1 MASITRRRD
10 SQIWTAFFRD
20 QDGRQHCR
28 STETTDR
35 KLAQA
40 IADQF
45 EAGASKRRTL
55 AQLQRVLVEMH
66 ELVTGEP
73 VNRVTVR
80 AFTKEWL
87 ELRKPEIAPRTR
99 HFYAGSA
106 QKFICFLGPKAD
118 EPLSTITKGDLIH
131 YRTELAKDLAPKT
144 INHHLKF
151 AKSLFKAARRD
162 ELIHDDPG
170 QFIDTVH
177 SRRRERAG
185 SLARRAFTLAEL
197 RAILS
202 EADPE
207 WRSMILFGLYTGQ
220 RLGDIASLTWGN
232 IDQEASEIR
241 FVAAKTG
248 RSMILPMAPA
258 LAKHVLGLPT
268 PDSLLAPLHP
278 RAYETVQAQGRSG
291 SLSNQ
296 FSDLLAQA
304 GLREKKTH
312 HKIRAGRSARRQS
325 TGLSFHSL
333 RHTATSLLHQAGIPA
348 AVAQA
353 FVGHDSEAIHALY
366 THIGDENL
374 QKAAYAFP
382 EQLP

>member
-1 MASITRRRD
+1 MASITRRRG

-28 STETTDR
+28 STETRDR

-66 ELVTGEP
+66 ELVNGES

-87 ELRKPEIAPRTR
+87 EVRKLEIAPRTWD
-99 HFYAGSA
+99 FYAGSA
-106 QKFICFLGPKAD
+106 QKFISFLGPKAD
-118 EPLSTITKGDLIH
+118 EPLSTITKRDLIL
-131 YRTELAKDLAPKT
+131 YRTELARDLAPRT
-144 INHHLKF
+144 TNHHLKF
-151 AKSLFKAARRD
+151 TKALFRSARRD
-162 ELIHDDPG
+162 ELIQDNPSE
-170 QFIDTVH
+170 FVETLRRSH
-177 SRRRERAG
+177 SPA
-185 SLARRAFTLAEL
+185 SRRAFTLPEISAV
-197 RAILS
+197 LS
-202 EADPE
+202 VADPE
-207 WRSMILFGLYTGQ
+207 WRSMVLFGLYTGQ
-220 RLGDIASLTWGN
+220 RLGDIASLRWNNLDLEGS
-232 IDQEASEIR
+232 QLR
-241 FVAAKTG
+241 FVAAKTT

-258 LAKHVLGLPT
+258 LAKHVL
-268 PDSLLAPLHP
+268 SLAAPEDPQAPLHP
-278 RAYETVQAQGRSG
+278 RAYAIVKREERSG

-312 HKIRAGRSARRQS
+312 HKTKDGRSVRRQS
-325 TGLSFHSL
+325 NGLSFHSL